1 MNVAEMR
8 KQMREMRQ
16 NQSTEAEREV
26 WLKAVAQ
33 VGVSE
38 DMQKVVDEMVRSHV
52 ESALSGLSDQVAA
65 VVQGSSQQFSGV
77 AQGAS
82 AEIQAAISQGVQEAV
97 SALQN
102 VRIEPQMPLPA
113 PSVAAPVSPV
123 DHGPDFERVI
133 QAIQAKEQAKPTARH
148 WRFVHHRDPR
158 GRILESEAF
167 LEDDDLDEDTEESP
181 Y

>member
-16 NQSTEAEREV
+16 SQGTEAEREA

-38 DMQKVVDEMVRSHV
+38 DMQKVVDNMVRSHV

-65 VVQGSSQQFSGV
+65 IVQSAAAGSSQQFSGV

-82 AEIQAAISQGVQEAV
+82 AQIQAAISQGVQEAV

-102 VRIEPQMPLPA
+102 VRIQPQMPT
-113 PSVAAPVSPV
+113 PSVESSPV

-133 QAIQAKEQAKPTARH
+133 QAIQSQEQAKPTARH

-167 LEDDDLDEDTEESP
+167 LEDDDLDEDMEESP